1 MVRYRACR
9 TLLAALLVAVGAM
22 MTSASKAEPQAS
34 DVATY
39 QARVAEVYGDKAVVE
54 IDGRRF
60 LVEPLAPG
68 QPFPAGVGSNIQVVG
83 RQQGNVLI
91 PRRIVLP
98 SGAVVEAP
106 PATDKSAPT
115 EKDRTIEGQL
125 ATLGIDVT
133 GRPYRRRNYTVVAGR
148 TKDGRSV
155 IASFD
160 HNMQLVELQ
169 DAEHRHIH
177 PGAPGALSEPEIA
190 RLLAERGYSSIRLL
204 DRSRFLFLY
213 AVSGPQ
219 GERMELHVDRGGNI
233 LKRVWLR

>member
-1 MVRYRACR
+1 
-9 TLLAALLVAVGAM
+9 
-22 MTSASKAEPQAS
+22 MTSASKAAPQAS

-68 QPFPAGVGSNIQVVG
+68 QPFPAAVGANIQVVG

-148 TKDGRSV
+148 AKDGRSV

-160 HNMQLVELQ
+160 HNMRLVELE

-177 PGAPGALSEPEIA
+177 PNSPQACPRRRSQSCWPSRDIRQFA
-190 RLLAERGYSSIRLL
+190 YSIRAAFASCTPCPA
-204 DRSRFLFLY
+204 RTVSAWSCTSIAAATFSS
-213 AVSGPQ
+213 VSGSD
-219 GERMELHVDRGGNI
+219 EAFAAI
-233 LKRVWLR
+233 ALRSNA